1 MSRPTQ
7 IWPGIKPPCLYQ
19 YIPVYTHQRIC
30 HAVVLTPLFLALGL
44 TAGLTGA
51 VMGGTFLH
59 KFQQLSTDTAVS
71 IEKTARTLQRL
82 QSQLDSLAAM
92 VLQNHQ
98 ALDLLTAGQWGT
110 CLYLKEECCFYYNQ
124 SGQVQEDIKG
134 LLKQATKIQD
144 LSSTGVWSSPS
155 FPSWLLP
162 FMGLVI
168 TTLLGL

>member
-1 MSRPTQ
+1 
-7 IWPGIKPPCLYQ
+7 
-19 YIPVYTHQRIC
+19 
-30 HAVVLTPLFLALGL
+30 
-44 TAGLTGA
+44 
-51 VMGGTFLH
+51 MGGTFLH
-59 KFQQLSTDTAVS
+59 KFQQLFIDTAVS
-71 IEKTARTLQRL
+71 IEKLARTLQCL
-82 QSQLDSLAAM
+82 QYQLDSLAAM

-124 SGQVQEDIKG
+124 SVQVQEDIKG

-144 LSSTGVWSSPS
+144 LSSTGVWSSPP

-168 TTLLGL
+168 TILLGLLSGPCILQLLTMFISSSSKPN